1 MAYDYESDLQRLKEQ
16 QKASAIADL
25 QKERDTSLS
34 NLNAEEATIKP
45 TYYKKKDSANVQNQV
60 AAKNFHE
67 YLVNSGRSNS
77 GIGAQ
82 YEMSR
87 QNTLQRNLNDLNK
100 EEASAI
106 ADVARR
112 KTDVNNAYNTGLTS
126 ANAQI
131 EANYITN
138 LLAERQKAWEREQAE
153 KEFNESVRQF
163 NTSLAASRSSGGG
176 GGSRSSGSSRSSGK
190 TTSSDT
196 LEWKPN
202 GAYTATVQGN
212 YITYTDKSNSNNK
225 ISVPKGYNPFTG
237 TYNKD
242 VANGVFGNGY
252 QPNNIEGE
260 KLTSSGKVTTYN
272 GQKQTIWK
280 TSDGQKWLWNGQTNS
295 YESV

>member
-1 MAYDYESDLQRLKEQ
+1 MTYDYEADLNRLKEQ
-16 QKASAIADL
+16 QKQSAIADL

-45 TYYKKKDSANVQNQV
+45 TYYKKKDSANTQNQI

-87 QNTLQRNLNDLNK
+87 QNTLQRSLNDLNK
-100 EEASAI
+100 EEAGAL

-138 LLAERQKAWEREQAE
+138 LLNERQKAWEREQAQ
-153 KEFNESVRQF
+153 KEYEESVRQF
-163 NTSLAASRSSGGG
+163 NENLALQKAQLYKSSSS
-176 GGSRSSGSSRSSGK
+176 SRSSGSSSKKQQINTQWYQGDIN
-190 TTSSDT
+190 SDAQYGT
-196 LEWKPN
+196 FSTKD
-202 GAYTATVQGN
+202 AYGQ
-212 YITYTDKSNSNNK
+212 S
-225 ISVPKGYNPFTG
+225 
-237 TYNKD
+237 
-242 VANGVFGNGY
+242 Y
-252 QPNNIEGE
+252 QPNNIGLDQNGDV
-260 KLTSSGKVTTYN
+260 KYLKSSGKTVAQMYGAGTLTGATGAN
-272 GQKQTIWK
+272 IDNQTVWKYGKNYYIW
-280 TSDGQKWLWNGQTNS
+280 DGSQNQYIKM
-295 YESV
+295 

>member
-1 MAYDYESDLQRLKEQ
+1 MEYNYEADLNKLKEQ

-25 QKERDTSLS
+25 EKQRQQSLS
-34 NLNAEEATIKP
+34 DLKAEEATIKP
-45 TYYKKKDSANVQNQV
+45 AYYQKKDSANIQNQIS
-60 AAKNFHE
+60 AKNFHE

-100 EEASAI
+100 EEAGAI

-138 LLAERQKAWEREQAE
+138 LLNERQKAWEREQAE

-163 NTSLAASRSSGGG
+163 NASLSASRSSGR
-176 GGSRSSGSSRSSGK
+176 SSSSGSSSSSKKQQINTQWYQGDINSDAQYGTFSTKDMYGQSYQPNNLGLDQNGDVKYLKSSGK
-190 TTSSDT
+190 TVAQMYGAGSLTGATGANVDNQT
-196 LEWKPN
+196 VWK
-202 GAYTATVQGN
+202 YGN
-212 YITYTDKSNSNNK
+212 NYYI
-225 ISVPKGYNPFTG
+225 
-237 TYNKD
+237 
-242 VANGVFGNGY
+242 
-252 QPNNIEGE
+252 
-260 KLTSSGKVTTYN
+260 
-272 GQKQTIWK
+272 W
-280 TSDGQKWLWNGQTNS
+280 DGSQNQYIKM
-295 YESV
+295 

>member
-1 MAYDYESDLQRLKEQ
+1 MTYNYEADLQRLKEQ

-45 TYYKKKDSANVQNQV
+45 TYYKKKDSTNVQNQI

-87 QNTLQRNLNDLNK
+87 QNTLQRSLNDLNK
-100 EEASAI
+100 EEAGAL

-112 KTDVNNAYNTGLTS
+112 RTDINNAYNTGLTS

-138 LLAERQKAWEREQAE
+138 LLNERQKAWEREQAE

-163 NTSLAASRSSGGG
+163 NLSLASSRSSGG
-176 GGSRSSGSSRSSGK
+176 SSRSSSK
-190 TTSSDT
+190 SS
-196 LEWKPN
+196 
-202 GAYTATVQGN
+202 
-212 YITYTDKSNSNNK
+212 SNNITTAYYSGK
-225 ISVPKGYNPFTG
+225 INDDAKYG
-237 TYNKD
+237 T
-242 VANGVFGNGY
+242 FSNGY
-252 QPNNIEGE
+252 QPNNVNGD
-260 KLTSSGKVTTYN
+260 KLTGTGKYIMKDGITLQGTKT
-272 GQKQTIWK
+272 QTKQQIWQ
-280 TSDGQKWLWNGQTNS
+280 TSDGTQYYWDGNS
-295 YESV
+295 NKYKVYKG

>member
-1 MAYDYESDLQRLKEQ
+1 MAYDYESDLNRLKEQ

-45 TYYKKKDSANVQNQV
+45 TYYKKKDSTNVQNQI

-67 YLVNSGRSNS
+67 YLANSGRSNS

-100 EEASAI
+100 EEAGAL
-106 ADVARR
+106 ADVSRR

-138 LLAERQKAWEREQAE
+138 LLNERQKAWEREQAE
-153 KEFNESVRQF
+153 KEYQESVRQF
-163 NTSLAASRSSGGG
+163 NENLALQKAQLYKSS
-176 GGSRSSGSSRSSGK
+176 SSSKSSSNKKYQVNTQWYQGDLN
-190 TTSSDT
+190 SDA
-196 LEWKPN
+196 K
-202 GAYTATVQGN
+202 Y
-212 YITYTDKSNSNNK
+212 
-225 ISVPKGYNPFTG
+225 G
-237 TYNKD
+237 TFSTKD
-242 VANGVFGNGY
+242 ANGISY
-252 QPNNIEGE
+252 QPNNIGVD
-260 KLTSSGKVTTYN
+260 KNGDVKYLKSSGKTVAQMYGVGALTGATGAN
-272 GQKQTIWK
+272 IDNQTVWKYGKDYYIW
-280 TSDGQKWLWNGQTNS
+280 DGSQNQYIKM
-295 YESV
+295 